1 MDVVKLVEEG
11 NCRFEYSTV
20 TSKKDGYEL
29 DIQVFR
35 DAMKF
40 DGVPSMNYRRNPI
53 SSTPIRD
60 GVRLP
65 ATAYELQE
73 IADML
78 NCMLLTPKVIDMIW
92 LQAELKFDCV
102 VNINGQ
108 IVATSNIEWVHD
120 KIEEK
125 IAELGGDD
133 GTKLVSCVGK
143 FWCLMNKLAHSGMLH
158 GAWTC
163 CNYGWCAKSASG
175 PGITPGVQCWQRPGF
190 RHGGN
195 HLDPSQT
202 IRLMHRIATL
212 HKPDGTSIKVDLHDI
227 ATHPKLSYLLH
238 HEGPLKYLRQ
248 KGPEPREPILHPDLD
263 PDMWTIFNPG
273 SIF

>member
-11 NCRFEYSTV
+11 KCRFEYSTV

-40 DGVPSMNYRRNPI
+40 DDVPSLNYRRTPYGG
-53 SSTPIRD
+53 SPIRD

-65 ATAYELQE
+65 ASAYELQE

-78 NCMLLTPKVIDMIW
+78 NCMLMTPKVIDMIW

-108 IVATSNIEWVHD
+108 IVATSYIEAVHD
-120 KIEEK
+120 KIE
-125 IAELGGDD
+125 AEITKLGGDD

-143 FWCLMNKLAHSGMLH
+143 YWCLMNHLKNAGELH
-158 GAWTC
+158 GAWVC
-163 CNYGWCAKSASG
+163 CNYGWCARHASG
-175 PGITPGVQCWQRPGF
+175 PGIPPGVQCWQRPGF
-190 RHGGN
+190 RHGGT

-212 HKPDGTSIKVDLHDI
+212 HKPDGTSVKIDLHDI
-227 ATHPKLSYLLH
+227 AAHPKLSYLLH

-248 KGPEPREPILHPDLD
+248 KGPQPREAILLPDLD
-263 PDMWTIFNPG
+263 PDMWTVFNPG